1 MKSRWLRALLVMVG
15 IVGALVAG
23 VLTAIFTAERTQAAA
38 PASETRM
45 LMVFEPQDT
54 PAQIE

>member
-1 MKSRWLRALLVMVG
+1 MKSRWLRALLAVLG

-23 VLTAIFTAERTQAAA
+23 VLTAIFTAERTHAAA

-45 LMVFEPQDT
+45 FMVFEPQDT
-54 PAQIE
+54 PARID